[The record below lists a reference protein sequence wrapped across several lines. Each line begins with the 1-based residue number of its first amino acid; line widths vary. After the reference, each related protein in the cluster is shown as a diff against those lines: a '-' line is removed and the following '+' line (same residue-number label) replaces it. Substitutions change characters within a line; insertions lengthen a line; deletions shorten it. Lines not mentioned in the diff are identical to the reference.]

1 MQKILT
7 SLKPIFRYRS
17 RRPTAGNRNRAF
29 VLVSV
34 MMLGVMLISC
44 ATAFA
49 WFVRIQVRSVGR
61 EREAL
66 TNRSMANVLAEAV
79 MKVLG
84 DFTTETDYDSPT
96 QRWFQP
102 FIIPFENGDIDIW
115 VMSIT
120 PLDDKIPLR
129 NLFLPDGNTL
139 RHEFEEPLQNML
151 EKINARSL
159 EMPLLD
165 FLDRNNR
172 PRVGGVERDDFI
184 NRGVYDISELL
195 MLSPDI
201 TPEILYGHDGN
212 LGIADYCTVFSDGK
226 ININVAPVHV
236 LELLPGLDERGLA
249 ERIAQVREEEPIKDF
264 RDVQSL
270 PGASPKTATLLTN
283 IIGFKSRYFGIKIE
297 NLEEEGGTSFNI
309 IFDRTTKQIVRWEES

>member
-1 MQKILT
+1 MPKIST
-7 SLKPIFRYRS
+7 SLKHIS
-17 RRPTAGNRNRAF
+17 RCRKKRGF

-49 WFVRIQVRSVGR
+49 WFVRTQVRSVGR

-66 TNRSMANVLAEAV
+66 TNRSMAEVLTENV
-79 MKVLG
+79 MSVLG

-102 FIIPFENGDIDIW
+102 FIIPFENGDMDIW
-115 VMSIT
+115 VMTIA
-120 PLDDKIPLR
+120 PLDDKIPIR

-139 RHEFEEPLQNML
+139 RHEFEEPIQNML
-151 EKINARSL
+151 EKINRRRL

-172 PRVGGVERDDFI
+172 PRVGGFERDDFI
-184 NRGVYDISELL
+184 NRGPYDISELL

-201 TPEILYGHDGN
+201 TPEVLYGQGTD
-212 LGIADYCTVFSDGK
+212 LGIADYCTVFSEGK

-236 LELLPGLDERGLA
+236 LEILPGLDERGLA
-249 ERIAQVREEEPIKDF
+249 ERIAQVRMEEPIKDF
-264 RDVQSL
+264 GDVQRL
-270 PGASPKTATLLTN
+270 PGASPRTATLLTN
-283 IIGFKSRYFGIKIE
+283 IIGFKSRYFAIKIE
-297 NLEEEGGTSFNI
+297 SLMGEEEGGTLFNI